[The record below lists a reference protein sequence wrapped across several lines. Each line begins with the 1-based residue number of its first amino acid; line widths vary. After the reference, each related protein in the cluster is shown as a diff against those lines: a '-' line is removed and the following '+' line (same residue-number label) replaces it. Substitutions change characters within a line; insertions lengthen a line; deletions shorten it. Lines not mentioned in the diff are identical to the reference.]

1 MALANINA
9 SNATRVANLLDV
21 VGYNY
26 RVLSAKLHKKGFSRY
41 CRFYFGVC
49 SSRGNVLD

>member
-1 MALANINA
+1 
-9 SNATRVANLLDV
+9 
-21 VGYNY
+21 
-26 RVLSAKLHKKGFSRY
+26 VLSAKLHKKGFSRY